1 MGSVYH
7 WVCSEKLIKD
17 FNMKT
22 FCSLKYAKDKVTTGH
37 NPLKVH
43 TSTVNKHVCPSVP
56 TSVEF
61 NAVDLKHTKFAW
73 MGGKDLSMERRIYTL
88 VKLVGLDSPFN
99 FKLETWDGM

>member
-22 FCSLKYAKDKVTTGH
+22 FHSLKYAKDKVTTEH

-43 TSTVNKHVCPSVP
+43 TVNKHVCPSVP
-56 TSVEF
+56 TSMEF

-73 MGGKDLSMERRIYTL
+73 TGGKDSFMERRIYTL
-88 VKLVGLDSPFN
+88 AELVGLDSPFN
-99 FKLETWDGM
+99 FKLESWDGK

>member
-22 FCSLKYAKDKVTTGH
+22 FRSLKYAKDKVTTEH

-43 TSTVNKHVCPSVP
+43 TVNKHVCPSVP
-56 TSVEF
+56 TSMEF

-73 MGGKDLSMERRIYTL
+73 TGGKDSSMERQIYTL
-88 VKLVGLDSPFN
+88 VELVGLDSPFN
-99 FKLETWDGM
+99 FKLEMWDGK